1 MLNLGILVLALH
13 LGNSGPPQPVAP
25 LVEQTANSG
34 RAATV
39 AEDVDER
46 VEPRRQIAPGPPP
59 ALSFRLY
66 EGKSHHRYDNSGLML
81 DDAGH

>member
-1 MLNLGILVLALH
+1 MLNLGIVVLALR
-13 LGNSGPPQPVAP
+13 LGNGAAPQPTP
-25 LVEQTANSG
+25 SLVEQTANSG

-39 AEDVDER
+39 AESVDKR
-46 VEPRRQIAPGPPP
+46 VEIRRQIAPGPPP
-59 ALSFRLY
+59 ELSFRLY

>member
-13 LGNSGPPQPVAP
+13 P
-25 LVEQTANSG
+25 ANSTPPAPAPSLVDQISQSG
-34 RAATV
+34 RVATV
-39 AEDVDER
+39 AETADER
-46 VEPRRQIAPGPPP
+46 VNPHPQIAPGPPP

-66 EGKSHHRYDNSGLML
+66 EGKSHHRYDNGGLML

>member
-1 MLNLGILVLALH
+1 MLKLGILVLALH
-13 LGNSGPPQPVAP
+13 PGQSGTPQAPPSPVEET
-25 LVEQTANSG
+25 VESG

-39 AEDVDER
+39 AEFPAQR
-46 VEPRRQIAPGPPP
+46 VEQRPQIAPGPPP

-66 EGKSHHRYDNSGLML
+66 EGKSHHRYENTGLML

>member
-13 LGNSGPPQPVAP
+13 PGNGAP
-25 LVEQTANSG
+25 AAPAPSLIEQVSQSG

-39 AEDVDER
+39 AETANQRVD
-46 VEPRRQIAPGPPP
+46 PRFQIAPGPPP

-66 EGKSHHRYDNSGLML
+66 EGKSHFRYENSGLML

>member
-1 MLNLGILVLALH
+1 MLNLGIVVLALH
-13 LGNSGPPQPVAP
+13 LGNSGAPQRVSS

-39 AEDVDER
+39 AENVNQR
-46 VEPRRQIAPGPPP
+46 VEARREIAPGPPP

>member
-13 LGNSGPPQPVAP
+13 LSNSGAPQPVP
-25 LVEQTANSG
+25 SPVEQTVQSG

-39 AEDVDER
+39 AESADEH
-46 VEPRRQIAPGPPP
+46 VEIRRQIAPGPPP
-59 ALSFRLY
+59 VLSFRLY

>member
-1 MLNLGILVLALH
+1 MFKLGILVLALH
-13 LGNSGPPQPVAP
+13 PGNGGLPGPAP
-25 LVEQTANSG
+25 SLVEQAAKSG

-39 AEDVDER
+39 AESASER
-46 VEPRRQIAPGPPP
+46 AKVLRQIAPGPPP

-66 EGKSHHRYDNSGLML
+66 EGKSRHRYENSGLML